1 MITKTTQE
9 KSEYTRL
16 CEYGARHNSF
26 LAQGEFMA
34 TVCFEWHPFEFVQND
49 EILKDYIWYEHFR
62 ATTKFVKGNQR
73 RNELKSHKIR
83 RINIE

>member
-1 MITKTTQE
+1 
-9 KSEYTRL
+9 
-16 CEYGARHNSF
+16 
-26 LAQGEFMA
+26 MA

-62 ATTKFVKGNQR
+62 ATTNFVKGNQR